1 MFTGIVEE
9 IGTVQHVQR
18 ANRGYTLTIGCVVVR
33 EDTRLGDS
41 VAVNGVCL
49 TVTELAAHHMVVG
62 LSPETRSRTN
72 LASLKPGS
80 SVNLERSVTPTTRM
94 GGHFVQGHVDT
105 TGVITQYQTDADAVW
120 VTVRLDQK
128 YMHYLVPK
136 GFIALDGASLTVVDV
151 GDDWFRIV
159 LIAYTQQH
167 ITLPQQPVGY
177 AVNVEVDIV
186 GKYVERMVQ
195 HYNGVQQGI
204 TFDMLA
210 KYGYM

>member
-9 IGTVQHVQR
+9 IGRVQQVQR
-18 ANRGYTLTIGCVVVR
+18 ANRGYTLTIGCAVVC

-49 TVTELAAHHMVVG
+49 TVTELAARHIVVG

-72 LASLKPGS
+72 LASLKPRS
-80 SVNLERSVTPTTRM
+80 PVNLERSVTPTTRM

-105 TGVITQYQTDADAVW
+105 TGILSRYQTNEDAVW
-120 VTVRLDQK
+120 AMVRLDQV
-128 YMHYLVPK
+128 YMRYIVPK

-151 GDDWFRIV
+151 GADWFRVV
-159 LIAYTQQH
+159 LIAYTQHH

-195 HYNGVQQGI
+195 HYGGAQQGI
-204 TFDMLA
+204 TLGMLA
-210 KYGYM
+210 EHGYM